1 MEMLTRAWRN
11 RAQRLRLEG
20 FKITH
25 NNGIVEYEFPPKRKP
40 KILYNSN
47 LFLPNNQ
54 IVHCEV
60 VGQNQEQDN
69 KSQN

>member
-25 NNGIVEYEFPPKRKP
+25 KDGTIGYEFPPKYKS
-40 KILYNSN
+40 KILYDSS
-47 LFLPNNQ
+47 LLLPPDNQ
-54 IVHCEV
+54 VVHCEV
-60 VGQNQEQDN
+60 VGQNQEQNN
-69 KSQN
+69 KS